1 MTTEISPEIGVPE
14 SYVRQESK
22 ETIQVSSVAETLN
35 LIRDITTD
43 IVSSKLRFHDIEAG
57 AEINEMIVEF
67 VQAIISIAGPHR
79 TGKSFLLDHLTPHD
93 AGVHP
98 FQVIL

>member
-1 MTTEISPEIGVPE
+1 MI
-14 SYVRQESK
+14 
-22 ETIQVSSVAETLN
+22 
-35 LIRDITTD
+35 
-43 IVSSKLRFHDIEAG
+43 IEAG